1 MYTSNSL
8 FKHESL
14 LFFALLLFSFVSSPL
29 SAATKVSNGFES
41 GNLSGLKC
49 SGNCPEVATEAV
61 STRSLGK
68 GSTSGGK
75 KVAKFILTRKMKTGY
90 RTEATILDGKGKF
103 DFGKEYWIDMDY
115 LYKDWA
121 TDTGSEMAPFQVHSK
136 PGSWH
141 TDCRLHSAHG
151 TAPFY
156 MHTQAGKAA
165 LRTYGGKILWTGAV
179 QKNQWLN
186 IVVHFKISAGSDGFV
201 EAWKDGVKIGRVDGS
216 NSPKNDNCGNPME
229 SPFLKVGIYKSEWK
243 HNATVATRRELW
255 IDNLKITEG
264 AKGSTPTAKPV
275 TPAPAAKPVTPAP
288 AAKPVT
294 PAPAAKPVTPA
305 PAAKPVSVRPPKAE
319 IKKKLVAHWL
329 MDSATGTS
337 IIDRSGYGH
346 EGKLVNGA
354 KVITDE
360 GIKFDGVDDYL
371 NVGKLDITG
380 SAVTVGTWFWANDL
394 SNCEKNDC
402 RIISKATGISEQDH
416 YFMVSTI
423 KVGSKT
429 RLRFRLKTDGRTST
443 LTATSGDIARDEWVH
458 VTASYDGERMRLYK
472 DGVEVGSKAKQ
483 GAITTNSDTSVWI
496 GDNPPNAGSRSWK
509 GNIANVQVFNYAMT
523 GSEVSDLSS
532 AEISSSP
539 ATNDVEAPKIFN
551 MNVDV
556 TDTTAVI
563 TWDTDEA
570 SDSLVGY
577 GLTRNYG
584 DFNDKSDLF
593 VTNHKVTLENLE
605 LGKAYHYRV
614 RARDAEGNET
624 SSEDF
629 TFTVAGAAIEDDL
642 VAHWQGDTG
651 TKTTVFDSSGNGFV
665 GNLKNGATLLPN
677 EGVKLDGIDDHMDLG
692 KLDATGNAI
701 TVGAWFWSD
710 DLANCQ
716 KNDCRII
723 SKATGI
729 GEQDHYFMVS
739 TIKVGGKTRLRFRL
753 KTNGDTSTLIAD
765 SGNIVKDEWFH
776 VTASYDGAKMRLYKD
791 GVEVGSLAKS
801 GHITANKNASAWIG
815 DNPPHA
821 GTRPWKGN
829 VGDVRVYNYPMTN
842 SEVFELVR

>member
-1 MYTSNSL
+1 MYISTFP
-8 FKHESL
+8 FKYKSVIYFVC
-14 LFFALLLFSFVSSPL
+14 LFFCFANSPVN
-29 SAATKVSNGFES
+29 AATIALSNDFES
-41 GNLSGLKC
+41 GGLGALKC
-49 SGNCPEVATEAV
+49 SGNCPKI
-61 STRSLGK
+61 STAQKKSGK
-68 GSTSGGK
+68 YSADYT
-75 KVAKFILTRKMKTGY
+75 LTRNMKSKY
-90 RTEATILDGKGKF
+90 RTEVVLKNSNVSQF
-103 DFGKEYWIDMDY
+103 QFGQEYWMGLDY
-115 LYKDWA
+115 RYEDWKKDK
-121 TDTGSEMAPFQVHSK
+121 SEEFAPFQVHVNPS
-136 PGSWH
+136 SW
-141 TDCRLHSAHG
+141 DESCKKRKSAG
-151 TAPFY
+151 GKAPFF
-156 MHTQAGKAA
+156 MTSKNGEVSFK
-165 LRTYGGKILWTGAV
+165 TFGSKTLWKGPIV
-179 QKNQWLN
+179 EKKWLN
-186 IVVHFKISAGSDGFV
+186 IVVHFRLSSGSDGFI
-201 EAWKDGVKIGRVDGS
+201 EAWKDGVKLGRVDGS
-216 NSPKNDNCGNPME
+216 NSFKKDNCGFMKP
-229 SPFLKVGIYKSEWK
+229 SYLKVGIYKWVWANGGTDS
-243 HNATVATRRELW
+243 NRRQLF
-255 IDNLKITEG
+255 IDNLRIAEG
-264 AKGSTPTAKPV
+264 SNGYSLVNSGSAPISKPEASKPAPKPV
-275 TPAPAAKPVTPAP
+275 ASKPAPKPV
-288 AAKPVT
+288 AAEEVTLKPT
-294 PAPAAKPVTPA
+294 
-305 PAAKPVSVRPPKAE
+305 SVRSPNPG
-319 IKKKLVAHWL
+319 IKKKQIAHWL

-337 IIDRSGYGH
+337 VIDRSGYGH

-360 GIKFDGVDDYL
+360 GVKFDGVDDYL

-380 SAVTVGTWFWANDL
+380 NAVTVGAWFWANDL
-394 SNCEKNDC
+394 SNCQKNDC
-402 RIISKATGISEQDH
+402 RIISKAAGISEQDH

-429 RLRFRLKTDGRTST
+429 RLRFRIKTNGRTST
-443 LTATSGDIARDEWVH
+443 LTATSGDIAVDEWVH

-483 GAITTNSDTSVWI
+483 GDITPDNNSSVWI
-496 GDNPPNAGSRSWK
+496 GDNPPTAGSRSWK

-523 GSEVSDLSS
+523 GSEVSDLAS
-532 AEISSSP
+532 AEISSP
-539 ATNDVEAPKIFN
+539 ATNDVEAPKISN

-556 TDTTAVI
+556 TNTTAVI
-563 TWDTDEA
+563 TWDTNEA

-577 GLTRNYG
+577 GLTKNYG
-584 DFNDKSDLF
+584 DFNDNSGLF
-593 VTNHKVTLENLE
+593 VTTHKITLDNLE
-605 LGKAYHYRV
+605 LGKSYHYRV

-629 TFTVAGAAIEDDL
+629 TFTVAGGATEDNL

-665 GNLKNGATLLPN
+665 GHLKNGATLLPN

-710 DLANCQ
+710 DLANCK

-723 SKATGI
+723 SKATGLS
-729 GEQDHYFMVS
+729 EQDHYFMVS

-765 SGNIVKDEWFH
+765 SGDIVKDEWFH
-776 VTASYDGAKMRLYKD
+776 VTASYDGEKMRLYKD

-801 GHITANKNASAWIG
+801 GHITSNKNASAWIG

-821 GTRPWKGN
+821 GDRPWKGN

>member
-1 MYTSNSL
+1 MYKFNLSKYKSII
-8 FKHESL
+8 FYISL
-14 LFFALLLFSFVSSPL
+14 LSCFINLPL
-29 SAATKVSNGFES
+29 NAATIKVDNGFES
-41 GNLSGLKC
+41 GKFGAISGKNFGQFIC
-49 SGNCPEVATEAV
+49 SGNCP
-61 STRSLGK
+61 K
-68 GSTSGGK
+68 ISTSQK
-75 KVAKFILTRKMKTGY
+75 KNGTSSAKFVIEKSMRPYPY
-90 RTEATILDGKGKF
+90 RTELVANGAGRTLQ
-103 DFGKEYWIDMDY
+103 FGKEYWFSMDFRY
-115 LYKDWA
+115 EDWKKDI
-121 TDTGSEMAPFQVHSK
+121 GGELGPFQI
-136 PGSWH
+136 H
-141 TDCRLHSAHG
+141 TTPPDWKTCGDYKGGAKDFPAWIRVRNDEVVLNTYKGKHLWSA
-151 TAPFY
+151 PIERKKWIN
-156 MHTQAGKAA
+156 M
-165 LRTYGGKILWTGAV
+165 
-179 QKNQWLN
+179 
-186 IVVHFKISAGSDGFV
+186 VVHVRISSSSDGFI
-201 EAWKDGVKIGRVDGS
+201 EAWKDGKKIGRVDGP
-216 NSPKNDNCGNPME
+216 NTYKNHPICGKPMK
-229 SPFLKVGIYKSEWK
+229 PPYLKIGVYKGDWRLKNQGKGRSI
-243 HNATVATRRELW
+243 TSRRELW
-255 IDNLKITEG
+255 IDNFKFAEG
-264 AKGSTPTAKPV
+264 SNGLSLVSSGSTPAPKPEVAKPAPKPEV
-275 TPAPAAKPVTPAP
+275 AKPAPKPEVAKPT
-288 AAKPVT
+288 
-294 PAPAAKPVTPA
+294 
-305 PAAKPVSVRPPKAE
+305 SVRPSNLG

-337 IIDRSGYGH
+337 VVDRSGYGH
-346 EGKLVNGA
+346 VGKLINGA

-360 GIKFDGVDDYL
+360 GVKFDGVDDYL
-371 NVGKLDITG
+371 NVGKLNITG
-380 SAVTVGTWFWANDL
+380 SAVTVGAWFWANDL
-394 SNCEKNDC
+394 SDCEGHGC
-402 RIISKATGISEQDH
+402 RIISKAAGVSEQDH
-416 YFMVSTI
+416 YFMISTF
-423 KVGSKT
+423 KSGSKT
-429 RLRFRLKTDGRTST
+429 RLRFRLKTEGNTST
-443 LTATSGDIARDEWVH
+443 LTATSGNISVDEWIH

-483 GAITTNSDTSVWI
+483 GDITPDNNSSVWI
-496 GDNPPNAGSRSWK
+496 GDNPPTAGSRSWK

-523 GSEVSDLSS
+523 GTEVSDLASI
-532 AEISSSP
+532 EISSP

-577 GLTRNYG
+577 GLTKNYG
-584 DFNDKSDLF
+584 DFNDNSGLF
-593 VTNHKVTLENLE
+593 VTTHKITLDNLE
-605 LGKAYHYRV
+605 LGKSYHYRV

-629 TFTVAGAAIEDDL
+629 TFTVAGTATEDNL

-665 GNLKNGATLLPN
+665 GNLKNGATLLPE

-692 KLDATGNAI
+692 KLDATGDAI

-710 DLANCQ
+710 DLANCK

-723 SKATGI
+723 SKATGL

-765 SGNIVKDEWFH
+765 SGDIVKDEWFH

-821 GTRPWKGN
+821 GDRPWKGN

>member
-1 MYTSNSL
+1 MQFNHSPYKSII
-8 FKHESL
+8 FFISL
-14 LFFALLLFSFVSSPL
+14 LFCFISLPL
-29 SAATKVSNGFES
+29 NAATLTVNNGFES
-41 GNLSGLKC
+41 SKFGAVSTKSFGAFKC
-49 SGNCPEVATEAV
+49 SGNCPKI
-61 STRSLGK
+61 STTQKKSGK
-68 GSTSGGK
+68 SS
-75 KVAKFILTRKMKTGY
+75 AKFALDKTMSTPY
-90 RTEATILDGKGKF
+90 RSEIVSNGAGKTLQPGT
-103 DFGKEYWIDMDY
+103 EYWFSLDY
-115 LYKDWA
+115 RYENWEKDVS
-121 TDTGSEMAPFQVHSK
+121 GEMAPFQTHAVPAVWSNKCPGETTGKDGQGGKAINYPFWMHSK
-136 PGSWH
+136 NGQVV
-141 TDCRLHSAHG
+141 
-151 TAPFY
+151 FN
-156 MHTQAGKAA
+156 
-165 LRTYGGKILWTGAV
+165 TYQGRVLWKGAIE
-179 QKNQWLN
+179 KKKWLN
-186 IVVHFKISAGSDGFV
+186 IVVHFRISYNNDGFI
-201 EAWKDGVKIGRVDGS
+201 EAWKDGVKIGRVNGANTFKS
-216 NSPKNDNCGNPME
+216 NACGLMRPPYLKMGVYKADWRPKNQGKRP
-229 SPFLKVGIYKSEWK
+229 STSS
-243 HNATVATRRELW
+243 RRELW
-255 IDNLKITEG
+255 IDNFKFAEG
-264 AKGSTPTAKPV
+264 ANGLSLVGSA
-275 TPAPAAKPVTPAP
+275 PAPAPKPEVSKPAPKPEVSKPAPKPEVSKPAPKPEVSKPAPKPEVSKPAPKPV
-288 AAKPVT
+288 AAEEVTLKPT
-294 PAPAAKPVTPA
+294 
-305 PAAKPVSVRPPKAE
+305 SIRPPNPG
-319 IKKKLVAHWL
+319 IKKKQVAHWL

-337 IIDRSGYGH
+337 VIDRSGYGH

-360 GIKFDGVDDYL
+360 GIKFDGIDDYL

-380 SAVTVGTWFWANDL
+380 NAVTVGAWFWANDL

-402 RIISKATGISEQDH
+402 RIISKAAGISEQDH

-429 RLRFRLKTDGRTST
+429 RLRFRIKTNGRTST
-443 LTATSGDIARDEWVH
+443 LTATSGDIVVDEWVH

-483 GAITTNSDTSVWI
+483 GDITTNSNTSVWI
-496 GDNPPNAGSRSWK
+496 GDNPPSTGSRSWK

-523 GSEVSDLSS
+523 GSEVSDLAS

-539 ATNDVEAPKIFN
+539 ATNDVEAPKISN

-556 TDTTAVI
+556 TDTTAII

-577 GLTRNYG
+577 GLTKNYG
-584 DFNDKSDLF
+584 DFNDNSGLF
-593 VTNHKVTLENLE
+593 VTTHKITLDNLE

-629 TFTVAGAAIEDDL
+629 TFTVAGAATEDNL

-677 EGVKLDGIDDHMDLG
+677 EGVKLDGINDHMDLG
-692 KLDATGNAI
+692 KLDAIGNAI

-723 SKATGI
+723 SKATGL

-765 SGNIVKDEWFH
+765 SGDIVKDEWF
-776 VTASYDGAKMRLYKD
+776 SR
-791 GVEVGSLAKS
+791 
-801 GHITANKNASAWIG
+801 
-815 DNPPHA
+815 
-821 GTRPWKGN
+821 
-829 VGDVRVYNYPMTN
+829 N
-842 SEVFELVR
+842 SIL

>member
-1 MYTSNSL
+1 MYIYTFPPKYKRVVFLVSL
-8 FKHESL
+8 F
-14 LFFALLLFSFVSSPL
+14 FCFVNSPVN
-29 SAATKVSNGFES
+29 AANIIVNNGFES
-41 GNLSGLKC
+41 GGLISGLKC
-49 SGNCPEVATEAV
+49 SGNCP
-61 STRSLGK
+61 K
-68 GSTSGGK
+68 ISTSQKKSGK
-75 KVAKFILTRKMKTGY
+75 YSADFILTRDMKRSN
-90 RTEATILDGKGKF
+90 RTEVVYTDNKINQF
-103 DFGKEYWIDMDY
+103 HFGKEYWMGLDY
-115 LYKDWA
+115 RYEDWKKDSSA
-121 TDTGSEMAPFQVHSK
+121 EASPFQFHSSPSK
-136 PGSWH
+136 WDKKCNNTKSGSQFPMWMK
-141 TDCRLHSAHG
+141 SQNG
-151 TAPFY
+151 
-156 MHTQAGKAA
+156 QASFLTFGDKV
-165 LRTYGGKILWTGAV
+165 LWKGPI
-179 QKNQWLN
+179 QEKKWLN
-186 IVVHFKISAGSDGFV
+186 IVVHFRISYKNDGFIEV
-201 EAWKDGVKIGRVDGS
+201 WKDGAKLGRVDGPNYVKS
-216 NSPKNDNCGNPME
+216 DKCGSMRPPYVKLGVYKWGWINKPSE
-229 SPFLKVGIYKSEWK
+229 SS
-243 HNATVATRRELW
+243 RRELF
-255 IDNLKITEG
+255 IDNFKLAEG
-264 AKGSTPTAKPV
+264 SDGYSLVGGSGSA
-275 TPAPAAKPVTPAP
+275 PAPKPEASKPAP
-288 AAKPVT
+288 KPEASK
-294 PAPAAKPVTPA
+294 PAPKPEAAEEVTLKPT
-305 PAAKPVSVRPPKAE
+305 SVRPSNPG
-319 IKKKLVAHWL
+319 IKKKQIAHWL

-337 IIDRSGYGH
+337 VIDRSGYGH

-360 GIKFDGVDDYL
+360 GVKFDGVDDYL

-380 SAVTVGTWFWANDL
+380 NAVTVGAWFWANDL

-402 RIISKATGISEQDH
+402 RIISKAAGISEQDH

-429 RLRFRLKTDGRTST
+429 RLRFRIKTNGRTST
-443 LTATSGDIARDEWVH
+443 LTATSGDIAVDEWVH

-483 GAITTNSDTSVWI
+483 GDITTNSNTSVWI
-496 GDNPPNAGSRSWK
+496 GDNPPSIGSRSWK

-523 GSEVSDLSS
+523 GSEVSDLAS
-532 AEISSSP
+532 AEISSP
-539 ATNDVEAPKIFN
+539 ATNDVEAPKISN

-556 TDTTAVI
+556 TNTTAVI
-563 TWDTDEA
+563 TWDTNEA

-577 GLTRNYG
+577 GLTKNYG
-584 DFNDKSDLF
+584 DFNDNSGLF
-593 VTNHKVTLENLE
+593 VTTHKITLNNLE

-629 TFTVAGAAIEDDL
+629 TFTVAGGATEDNL

-665 GNLKNGATLLPN
+665 GHLKNGATLLPN

-710 DLANCQ
+710 DLANCK

-723 SKATGI
+723 SKATGLS
-729 GEQDHYFMVS
+729 EQDHYFMVS

-765 SGNIVKDEWFH
+765 SGDIVKDEWFH
-776 VTASYDGAKMRLYKD
+776 VTASYDGEKMRLYKD

-801 GHITANKNASAWIG
+801 GHITSNKNASAWIG

-821 GTRPWKGN
+821 GDRPWKGN

>member
-1 MYTSNSL
+1 MLELLSIMYIPNFLLKQRSL
-8 FKHESL
+8 LLFIL
-14 LFFALLLFSFVSSPL
+14 LFFSFTCTSL
-29 SAATKVSNGFES
+29 SAATTIVSKSFES
-41 GNLSGLKC
+41 GNLNGFTC
-49 SGNCPEVATEAV
+49 SGNCPAVA
-61 STRSLGK
+61 GK
-68 GSTSGGK
+68 I
-75 KVAKFILTRKMKTGY
+75 AKFSLTRNMETSY
-90 RTEATILDGKGKF
+90 RTEVKLSDKKGHF
-103 DFGKEYWIDMDY
+103 DFGKEYWINLDY
-115 LYKDWA
+115 ININYAVDS
-121 TDTGSEMAPFQVHSK
+121 DSEVGPFQLHVRSSDWSK
-136 PGSWH
+136 ECSLGSAS
-141 TDCRLHSAHG
+141 D
-151 TAPFY
+151 TAPFHWRI
-156 MHTQAGKAA
+156 MKGEA
-165 LRTYGGKILWTGAV
+165 LFMTYGNTPLWRGPIER
-179 QKNQWLN
+179 KKWIN
-186 IVVHFKISAGSDGFV
+186 IRVHFKISSGNDGFI
-201 EAWKDGVKIGRVDGS
+201 ELWKDGVKLGRVNGA
-216 NSPKNDNCGNPME
+216 NSPTHDTCGKPMKT
-229 SPFLKVGIYKSEWK
+229 PYFKMGIYKYKWK
-243 HNATVATRRELW
+243 TENTNVTRRELW
-255 IDNLKITEG
+255 IDNLKIIEG
-264 AKGSTPTAKPV
+264 SDGSAAASASSPEVSAPAAPAPRSV
-275 TPAPAAKPVTPAP
+275 TPAPAPAPRSVTPAP
-288 AAKPVT
+288 A
-294 PAPAAKPVTPA
+294 PAPR
-305 PAAKPVSVRPPKAE
+305 SVAV
-319 IKKKLVAHWL
+319 IDKKLVAHWL

-337 IIDRSGYGH
+337 IVDRSGYGH
-346 EGKLVNGA
+346 AGKLVNGA
-354 KVITDE
+354 KVIADE
-360 GIKFDGVDDYL
+360 GVKFDGVNDYI
-371 NVGKLDITG
+371 NVGKLDIIG
-380 SAVTVGTWFWANDL
+380 NEVTVGAWFWSNNL
-394 SNCEKNDC
+394 SACKEKGC

-416 YFMVSTI
+416 YFMISTI
-423 KVGSKT
+423 RSGSKT
-429 RLRFRLKTDGRTST
+429 RLRFRLKTNGRTST
-443 LTATSGDIARDEWVH
+443 LIATSGDISVDEWVH

-483 GAITTNSDTSVWI
+483 GGITTNNDVPVWI
-496 GDNPPNAGSRSWK
+496 GDNPPNAGARSWK

-523 GSEVSDLSS
+523 GSEVSDLAS

-539 ATNDVEAPKIFN
+539 ATNDVEAPKISN

-556 TDTTAVI
+556 TDTTAII

-605 LGKAYHYRV
+605 LGKSYHYRV

-629 TFTVAGAAIEDDL
+629 TFTVAGAATEDNL

-723 SKATGI
+723 SKATGL

-765 SGNIVKDEWFH
+765 SGDIVKDEWFH

-791 GVEVGSLAKS
+791 GVEVGSMAKN
-801 GHITANKNASAWIG
+801 GHITANRNASAWIG
-815 DNPPHA
+815 DNPPHS

>member
-1 MYTSNSL
+1 M
-8 FKHESL
+8 
-14 LFFALLLFSFVSSPL
+14 LFFVVLFFSFTTSSVN
-29 SAATKVSNGFES
+29 SATLKVNNGFET
-41 GNLSGLKC
+41 GNLGPLKC
-49 SGNCPEVATEAV
+49 SGNCPVV
-61 STRSLGK
+61 STVQKKSGNYSAKYTLTPNL
-68 GSTSGGK
+68 STK
-75 KVAKFILTRKMKTGY
+75 Y
-90 RTEATILDGKGKF
+90 RTESTISNEDGNFKR
-103 DFGKEYWIDMDY
+103 GKEYWLSLDY
-115 LYKDWA
+115 RYEDWKKDSSA
-121 TDTGSEMAPFQVHSK
+121 DFGPFQVHTT
-136 PGSWH
+136 PGSW
-141 TDCRLHSAHG
+141 DKGCGIGAAYS
-151 TAPFY
+151 TAPFF
-156 MHTQAGKAA
+156 MMTQNGEAKFV
-165 LRTYGGKILWTGAV
+165 TYRGKILWKGPI
-179 QKNQWLN
+179 QKKQWLN
-186 IVVHFKISAGSDGFV
+186 ITVHFRISAGSDGFV
-201 EAWKDGVKIGRVDGS
+201 EAWKDGVKIGRVTGS
-216 NSPKNDNCGNPME
+216 NFHLKDGCGLSMKDPYFKMG
-229 SPFLKVGIYKSEWK
+229 VYKWDWK
-243 HNATVATRRELW
+243 EGKLTSSSRRQLF
-255 IDNLKITEG
+255 IDNLKIAEG
-264 AKGSTPTAKPV
+264 SNGRSLVGSGSSPAPRPV
-275 TPAPAAKPVTPAP
+275 TPAPAPRSVTPAP
-288 AAKPVT
+288 APRSVTPVPAPRSVT
-294 PAPAAKPVTPA
+294 PAA
-305 PAAKPVSVRPPKAE
+305 PAV
-319 IKKKLVAHWL
+319 IDKKLVAHWL
-329 MDSATGTS
+329 MDSATGIS
-337 IIDRSGYGH
+337 IVDRSGFGH
-346 EGKLVNGA
+346 AGKLVNGA
-354 KVITDE
+354 KVIADE
-360 GIKFDGVDDYL
+360 GVKFDGVNDYI
-371 NVGKLDITG
+371 NIGKLDITG
-380 SAVTVGTWFWANDL
+380 NEVTVGAWFWANDL
-394 SNCEKNDC
+394 SACKEQGC

-416 YFMVSTI
+416 YFMISTI
-423 KVGSKT
+423 RSGSKT
-429 RLRFRLKTDGRTST
+429 RLRFRLKTNGITST
-443 LTATSGDIARDEWVH
+443 LTATSGDISVDEWVH